1 MIGKKGILRFFYKGI
16 MFCYK
21 KLHLWR
27 IPMPG
32 RNRVQVDLNRMYP
45 GENQQECMTD
55 YYVTKLTLSIVIVI
69 AGTMLA
75 FAIHYGS
82 RESHI
87 LQDEWVY
94 RGSEEEG
101 MREYNITGQ
110 VENGERYSFQMK
122 VAPRRYTEEELK
134 SSYERFREELP
145 QLILGKNVSYDT
157 VRENL
162 ELSETYEDFP
172 FLVTWKSE
180 SPEIIEENG
189 KIHPG
194 QEAIPVL
201 LKAEMQY
208 EEFVREIAVTVTVL
222 EKEETSREQEKRELS
237 ELLRQAQ
244 EEDPENEKIQLP
256 TELEGRRISW
266 EENTP
271 RTGWKIAMGSLL
283 VAVAVFF
290 FQDRDLHDLVEK
302 KKREERRTYPEILQ
316 KLTLYLEAG
325 LTVRSAFC
333 RVAEDYERERKCG
346 GRCRDAY
353 EEMLIATR
361 EIHMGVPE
369 GTAYENFGKR
379 TGVREYVRL
388 STFLMQNLKKGSST
402 LLQQLK
408 EESAQAEE
416 LRMQNAR
423 KLSEE
428 ATTKLLLPMVML
440 LVVVMVMIMV
450 PAFSNAGI

>member
-1 MIGKKGILRFFYKGI
+1 MIGKKGILRFFYKI
-16 MFCYK
+16 MMFCYK

-32 RNRVQVDLNRMYP
+32 KDKVKADLNRMHP

-55 YYVTKLTLSIVIVI
+55 YYVTKMTLSAAILI

-75 FAIHYGS
+75 VMIHYSG
-82 RESHI
+82 RENHI
-87 LQDEWVY
+87 LQDQWVY
-94 RGSEEEG
+94 RGSGEEG
-101 MREYNITGQ
+101 VQKYSITGRI
-110 VENGERYSFQMK
+110 EDGEPYSFQME
-122 VAPRRYTEEELK
+122 VMPRKYSQSELEDL
-134 SSYERFREELP
+134 YEQFGKELP
-145 QLILGKNVSYDT
+145 QLILGKNDSSDA
-157 VRENL
+157 VREDL
-162 ELSETYEDFP
+162 ELLETYEGFP
-172 FLVTWKSE
+172 FLMTWKSE
-180 SPEIIEENG
+180 SAEVVEENG
-189 KIHPG
+189 RIHPG
-194 QEAIPVL
+194 QEDIPVL
-201 LKAEMQY
+201 LRVEMQY
-208 EEFVREIAVTVTVL
+208 GEFVRETEVSVTVAKKNETPQEW
-222 EKEETSREQEKRELS
+222 EKNKLS
-237 ELLRQAQ
+237 ELLQQAQ
-244 EEDPENEKIQLP
+244 EEDPENEKIRLP
-256 TELEGRRISW
+256 GELEGKKISW
-266 EENTP
+266 EEDVP
-271 RTGWKIAMGSLL
+271 ETGWKILTGTLL
-283 VAVAVFF
+283 VAAAVFF
-290 FQDRDLHDLVEK
+290 FQDKDLHDLVEK

-333 RVAEDYERERKCG
+333 RVAEDYEKERKRG
-346 GRCRDAY
+346 GRCREAY

-388 STFLMQNLKKGSST
+388 STLLMQNLKKGSST
-402 LLQQLK
+402 LLRQLK

>member
-1 MIGKKGILRFFYKGI
+1 
-16 MFCYK
+16 
-21 KLHLWR
+21 
-27 IPMPG
+27 MPG
-32 RNRVQVDLNRMYP
+32 RSRVQTDLNRMYP

-55 YYVTKLTLSIVIVI
+55 YYVTKLTLSAAIVIVGI
-69 AGTMLA
+69 LLAGIL
-75 FAIHYGS
+75 HYSNGD
-82 RESHI
+82 RHF
-87 LQDEWVY
+87 LQEQWVY
-94 RGSEEEG
+94 RGSGEEG
-101 MREYNITGQ
+101 TQKYNITGQ
-110 VENGERYSFQMK
+110 VEDGERYSFQME

-134 SSYERFREELP
+134 NSYEQFGEELP
-145 QLILGKNVSYDT
+145 QLILGQNISCDT
-157 VRENL
+157 VREDLN
-162 ELSETYEDFP
+162 LSETYEGFP
-172 FLVTWKSE
+172 FLITWKSE
-180 SPEIIEENG
+180 SPEIIEDNG

-194 QEAIPVL
+194 QEVIPIL

-208 EEFVREIAVTVTVL
+208 EEFAREITVTVTVL
-222 EKEETSREQEKRELS
+222 EKEETPQEKEKRELS
-237 ELLRQAQ
+237 ELLQQAQ
-244 EEDPENEKIQLP
+244 EEDPESEKIQLP
-256 TELEGRRISW
+256 TELEGRKISW
-266 EENTP
+266 EENTSE
-271 RTGWKIAMGSLL
+271 TSWKIAVGAM
-283 VAVAVFF
+283 VAAAALFF
-290 FQDRDLHDLVEK
+290 FQDKDLHDLVEK

-346 GRCRDAY
+346 GRCREAY

-440 LVVVMVMIMV
+440 LVVVMIMIMM